1 MTDLNT
7 KLEHLDQFRI
17 AAVYYLIDW
26 LREDMHPLAHQARG
40 RQVEGHYRYRDSL
53 MYEYGQDE
61 LIAEASQELA
71 DAINYIALR
80 LSRE

>member
-1 MTDLNT
+1 MTDLDR
-7 KLEHLDQFRI
+7 KLADLDRFRL
-17 AAVYYLIDW
+17 AAVQFLIDW
-26 LREDMHPLAHQARG
+26 LREDMHPLASAARG

-61 LIAEASQELA
+61 LLAEASQELA